1 MAGRVYSIAV
11 PRIISVLA
19 LLTLALQA
27 AVFLSCATKPDPRV
41 EALKIEAGAHRL
53 ATEGRHQEA
62 IAEYSRAIQV
72 APDLPIL
79 YHERGVSYTW
89 TGDLAAAIADFD
101 TALRLDPQRP
111 STLYERGAAYYRLA
125 DFAKAEEDLQAAVD
139 MTSDPDVVIPAM
151 RLLDSIRSGDAALS
165 SAGQ

>member
-1 MAGRVYSIAV
+1 
-11 PRIISVLA
+11 L
-19 LLTLALQA
+19 
-27 AVFLSCATKPDPRV
+27 

-53 ATEGRHQEA
+53 AIQGRHQEA
-62 IAEYSRAIQV
+62 IAEYTRAIGL
-72 APDLPIL
+72 APDMPVL

-111 STLYERGAAYYRLA
+111 SSLYERGAAYYRLA
-125 DFAKAEEDLQAAVD
+125 DFARAEEDLRAAVD

-151 RLLDSIRSGDAALS
+151 RLLDSIRSGDAALGA
-165 SAGQ
+165 AGR